1 MNACRI
7 TLVTLGLAFATDLPA
22 AVVLSSSTLNTS
34 IPDGQSAGINSKLT
48 LNAPGQKVENV
59 RVFLEIQGTG
69 IGGAWNG
76 DYYAALVHDNK
87 RAVLLNRPGLSSL
100 DPVGYADNGFNVTF
114 DDAATLDVHRYRQS
128 ITPNT
133 LQPVTGTWQP
143 DARGDLPHIV
153 TVDSIRSQFLAI
165 FDDTPASGDW
175 FLVVADNEFGGTGR
189 LVRWGLE
196 LTLVPE
202 PVHGVLAIG
211 GGLAAFAW
219 FRRRAK
225 TSR

>member
-7 TLVTLGLAFATDLPA
+7 ALLTLSLAGAPNLLA
-22 AVVLSSSTLNTS
+22 AVVLSSNTLNTA
-34 IPDGQSAGINSKLT
+34 IPDGQTAGINSKLT
-48 LNAPGQKVENV
+48 LNAPGQTVDNV

-69 IGGAWNG
+69 VGGAWNG

-100 DPVGYADNGFNVTF
+100 DPVGYSDNGFNVTF
-114 DDAATLDVHRYRQS
+114 DDNAAVDVHRYRQS
-128 ITPNT
+128 LTPAS

-143 DARGDLPHIV
+143 DARGELPHLV
-153 TVDSIRSQFLAI
+153 TVDSIRSQFLSI
-165 FDDTPASGDW
+165 FDDTPANGDW
-175 FLVVADNEFGGTGR
+175 YLVVADYEFGGTGR

-202 PVHGVLAIG
+202 PAHGVLAIG

-219 FRRRAK
+219 YRRRAK
-225 TSR
+225 AS